1 LSLTDLP
8 GKFCLYKWFP
18 PEDGESDDFTGGK
31 TVLPY
36 KRSERVGDLI
46 REEVADL
53 IMYKLKDPR
62 IGFVTVTGVEMTA
75 DLKLARVFVSVMKE
89 EERELT
95 LEILNSSKNF
105 IRSNLSK
112 RLRMKFIPAIEFR
125 LDTSVEYGFKIDR
138 LLKEIKEKDE
148 DT

>member
-1 LSLTDLP
+1 MTF
-8 GKFCLYKWFP
+8 G
-18 PEDGESDDFTGGK
+18 GGK

-125 LDTSVEYGFKIDR
+125 LDTSLEYGFKIDR

>member
-1 LSLTDLP
+1 M
-8 GKFCLYKWFP
+8 
-18 PEDGESDDFTGGK
+18 
-31 TVLPY
+31 LPY

-75 DLKLARVFVSVMKE
+75 DLKLARVFVSIMKE

-138 LLKEIKEKDE
+138 LLREIKEKDE